1 MVRYKRNAMRKMW
14 LIIVREFMERV
25 RKKSFIVATFVT
37 PLLMVVLMVAPSL
50 VMFYGSSDQKQI
62 AVVDRSGMVSDK
74 LVSTSEVMFVDQS
87 TMTKA
92 EACRVFNAESGV
104 LGVLY
109 IGSEIEH
116 RDSVQLITNESS
128 SIMIEESITHQIKSI
143 VEREK
148 LRAYDIENLD
158 EILASVAT
166 NIELATYENNGTGEE
181 ATMES
186 TSSGIS
192 YALGII
198 LGMMLYMLLILY
210 GQMVLTSVVE
220 EKSSRVIDVM
230 VTSSSPFQIMM
241 GKILGIALVAVAQI
255 AIWATLVIS
264 ASKFLL
270 PVIFNADMA
279 ATNDMMMQM
288 IVGTLGDTGYIASL
302 FGCLL
307 LFVVGGFL
315 LYAALFAAAGS
326 AVDSVQE
333 GQQYNTI
340 IMMPIILSIIVMM
353 SIFNDPNSPIA
364 FWASMVPFTSPI
376 VMIARIPFG
385 IPWWEVAVSLVV
397 LYASFVVVV
406 WLASRIFRIGIFM
419 HGKRP
424 SWRELL
430 QWIRTK

>member
-1 MVRYKRNAMRKMW
+1 MAHYRGYAMRKIW

-25 RKKSFIVATFVT
+25 RKKSFVVATFVT
-37 PLLMVVLMVAPSL
+37 PLLMVVMMVAPSL
-50 VMFYGSSDQKQI
+50 IMLYGSSDQKQVV
-62 AVVDRSGMVSDK
+62 VVDRSGMVANR
-74 LVSTSEVMFVDQS
+74 LVSTPEVMFIDQS
-87 TMTKA
+87 NLSKR
-92 EACRVFNAESGV
+92 EACEIYGEDSGV
-104 LGVLY
+104 MGVLY
-109 IGSEIEH
+109 VGSEIEH

-128 SIMIEESITHQIKSI
+128 SIMIDEAISRQISDI

-158 EILASVAT
+158 QILASVAT

-186 TSSGIS
+186 TSSGIN
-192 YALGII
+192 YVLGLI

-230 VTSSSPFQIMM
+230 VTSSTPFQIMM
-241 GKILGIALVAVAQI
+241 GKILGIALVALTQVV
-255 AIWATLVIS
+255 IWAVMVIA

-270 PVIFNADMA
+270 PLVFSAELVV
-279 ATNDMMMQM
+279 TNDMMMQS
-288 IVGTLGDTGYIASL
+288 IIGTLSDTGYLASL
-302 FGCLL
+302 FGCLAL
-307 LFVVGGFL
+307 YVMGGFL
-315 LYAALFAAAGS
+315 LYAALYAAAGS
-326 AVDSVQE
+326 AVDTVQE
-333 GQQYNTI
+333 GQQYNTL
-340 IMMPIILSIIVMM
+340 IMMPIILAIMLMM
-353 SIFNDPNSPIA
+353 TIFNDPNSPVA

-385 IPWWEVAVSLVV
+385 IPWWQIVVSLVV
-397 LYASFVVVV
+397 LYATYIGVV
-406 WLASRIFRIGIFM
+406 WFAARIFRVGIFM

-424 SWRELL
+424 SWRELW

>member
-220 EKSSRVIDVM
+220 EKSSRVIDLM

-270 PVIFNADMA
+270 PVIFSADMA

-385 IPWWEVAVSLVV
+385 IPWWEVVVSLVV

>member
-92 EACRVFNAESGV
+92 EACRAFNAESGV

-158 EILASVAT
+158 EILASVAA

-270 PVIFNADMA
+270 PVIFSADMA

-385 IPWWEVAVSLVV
+385 IPWWEVVVSLVV

>member
-1 MVRYKRNAMRKMW
+1 MRKMW

-92 EACRVFNAESGV
+92 EACRAFNAESGV

-270 PVIFNADMA
+270 PVIFSADMA

-385 IPWWEVAVSLVV
+385 IPWWEVVVSLVV

>member
-270 PVIFNADMA
+270 PVIFSDDMA

>member
-1 MVRYKRNAMRKMW
+1 MRKMW

>member
-1 MVRYKRNAMRKMW
+1 
-14 LIIVREFMERV
+14 MERV
-25 RKKSFIVATFVT
+25 RKKSFIIATLLT
-37 PLLMVVLMVAPSL
+37 PLLTVGLMIAPTL
-50 VMFYGSSDQKQI
+50 FMFYGTSDQKQVV
-62 AVVDRSGMVSDK
+62 VVDRSG
-74 LVSTSEVMFVDQS
+74 LVADRLTPSSEVMFVDQS
-87 TMTKA
+87 NLSKR
-92 EACRVFNAESGV
+92 EACSIYGQDSGMF
-104 LGVLY
+104 GVLY

-128 SIMIEESITHQIKSI
+128 SVMIEDVIRQQLNSI

-148 LRAYDIENLD
+148 LRAHNIENLD

-192 YALGII
+192 YALGLV

-230 VTSSSPFQIMM
+230 VTSSTPFQIMM
-241 GKILGIALVAVAQI
+241 GKILGIALVAVTQI
-255 AIWATLVIS
+255 AIWALLVIA
-264 ASKFLL
+264 ASKFLVPAL
-270 PVIFNADMA
+270 FSDSVVMA
-279 ATNDMMMQM
+279 NDMMLASIM
-288 IVGTLGDTGYIASL
+288 GTLTDTGYLAML

-315 LYAALFAAAGS
+315 LYASLYAAAGS

-340 IMMPIILSIIVMM
+340 IMMPIIFSIFIMM
-353 SIFNDPNSPIA
+353 TIFNDPNSPLA
-364 FWASMVPFTSPI
+364 FWASMIPFTAPI

-385 IPWWEVAVSLVV
+385 IPAWEIVVSLVV
-397 LYASFVVVV
+397 LYATFVFTT
-406 WLASRIFRIGIFM
+406 WLAARIFRIGIFM

-424 SWRELL
+424 SWRELW
-430 QWIRTK
+430 QWIKTK

>member
-1 MVRYKRNAMRKMW
+1 MRKIW

-25 RKKSFIVATFVT
+25 RKKSFIVSTLLT

-50 VMFYGSSDQKQI
+50 VMLYGTSDQKQVV
-62 AVVDRSGMVSDK
+62 VVDRSGIVADR
-74 LVSTSEVMFVDQS
+74 LVSSPEVMFVNES
-87 TMTKA
+87 HMSKA
-92 EACRVFNAESGV
+92 EACRAFDQESGV
-104 LGVLY
+104 FGVLY
-109 IGSEIEH
+109 IGSDIEH
-116 RDSVQLITNESS
+116 RDSVQLITNTSS
-128 SIMIEESITHQIKSI
+128 SLMIEESITQQINTI

-148 LRAYDIENLD
+148 LRAYDIENLE

-181 ATMES
+181 ASMES
-186 TSSGIS
+186 TSSGIN
-192 YALGII
+192 YALGLI

-241 GKILGIALVAVAQI
+241 GKILGIALVAVTQI
-255 AIWATLVIS
+255 AIWALLVIA

-270 PVIFNADMA
+270 PAIFSAELV
-279 ATNDMMMQM
+279 ATNDMMLQS
-288 IVGTLGDTGYIASL
+288 IVGTLSDTGYLASL
-302 FGCLL
+302 FGCLA
-307 LFVVGGFL
+307 LFMVGGFL
-315 LYAALFAAAGS
+315 LYAALYAAAGS

-353 SIFNDPNSPIA
+353 TIFNDPNSPIA
-364 FWASMVPFTSPI
+364 FWASMVPLTSPI

-385 IPWWEVAVSLVV
+385 IPWWEVVVSLIV
-397 LYASFVVVV
+397 LYATFVGVV
-406 WLASRIFRIGIFM
+406 WLASRIFRVGIFM

-424 SWRELL
+424 SWRELWR
-430 QWIRTK
+430 WIRTK

>member
-1 MVRYKRNAMRKMW
+1 MW

-25 RKKSFIVATFVT
+25 RKKSFIVSTLLT

-50 VMFYGSSDQKQI
+50 IMLYGTSDQKQVV
-62 AVVDRSGMVSDK
+62 VVDRSGIVADR
-74 LVSTSEVMFVDQS
+74 LVSSPEVMFVNES
-87 TMTKA
+87 HMSKA
-92 EACRVFNAESGV
+92 EACRAFDQESGV
-104 LGVLY
+104 FGILY

-116 RDSVQLITNESS
+116 RDSVQLITNASS
-128 SIMIEESITHQIKSI
+128 SIMIEESITQQINTI

-166 NIELATYENNGTGEE
+166 NVELATYENNGTGEE
-181 ATMES
+181 ASMES
-186 TSSGIS
+186 TSSGIN
-192 YALGII
+192 YALGLI

-241 GKILGIALVAVAQI
+241 GKILGIALVAVTQI
-255 AIWATLVIS
+255 AIWALLVIA

-270 PVIFNADMA
+270 PAIFSAELT
-279 ATNDMMMQM
+279 ATNDMMLQS
-288 IVGTLGDTGYIASL
+288 IVGTLSDTGYLASL
-302 FGCLL
+302 FGCLA
-307 LFVVGGFL
+307 LFMVGGFL
-315 LYAALFAAAGS
+315 LYAALYAAAGS

-353 SIFNDPNSPIA
+353 TIFNDPNSPIA
-364 FWASMVPFTSPI
+364 FWASMVPLTSPI

-385 IPWWEVAVSLVV
+385 ISWWEVVVSLIV
-397 LYASFVVVV
+397 LYATFVGVV
-406 WLASRIFRIGIFM
+406 WLASRIFRVGIFM

-424 SWRELL
+424 SWRELWR
-430 QWIRTK
+430 WIRTK

>member
-74 LVSTSEVMFVDQS
+74 LASTSEVMFVDQS

-270 PVIFNADMA
+270 PVIFSADMA

-385 IPWWEVAVSLVV
+385 IPWWEVVVSLVV

>member
-270 PVIFNADMA
+270 PVIFSADMA

-288 IVGTLGDTGYIASL
+288 IVGTLGDTCYIASL

-385 IPWWEVAVSLVV
+385 IPWWEVVVSLVV

>member
-1 MVRYKRNAMRKMW
+1 MRKMW

-25 RKKSFIVATFVT
+25 RKKSFVVATFVT
-37 PLLMVVLMVAPSL
+37 PLLMVVMMVAPSL
-50 VMFYGSSDQKQI
+50 IMLYGSSDQKQVV
-62 AVVDRSGMVSDK
+62 VVDRSGMVAER
-74 LVSTSEVMFVDQS
+74 LVSTPEVMFIDQS
-87 TMTKA
+87 NLSKR
-92 EACRVFNAESGV
+92 EACEIYGEDSGV
-104 LGVLY
+104 MGVLY
-109 IGSEIEH
+109 VGSEIEC

-128 SIMIEESITHQIKSI
+128 SIMIDEAISRQISDI

-158 EILASVAT
+158 QILASVAT

-186 TSSGIS
+186 TSSGIN
-192 YALGII
+192 YVLGLI

-230 VTSSSPFQIMM
+230 VTSSTPFQIMM
-241 GKILGIALVAVAQI
+241 GKILGIALVALTQV
-255 AIWATLVIS
+255 AIWAVMVIA

-270 PVIFNADMA
+270 PLVFSAELV
-279 ATNDMMMQM
+279 ATNDMMMQS
-288 IVGTLGDTGYIASL
+288 IIGTLSDTGYLASL
-302 FGCLL
+302 FGCLAL
-307 LFVVGGFL
+307 YMMGGFL
-315 LYAALFAAAGS
+315 LYAALYAAAGS
-326 AVDSVQE
+326 AVDTVQE
-333 GQQYNTI
+333 GQQYNTL
-340 IMMPIILSIIVMM
+340 IMMPIILAIMLMM
-353 SIFNDPNSPIA
+353 TIFNDPNSPVA

-385 IPWWEVAVSLVV
+385 IPWWQIVVSLVV
-397 LYASFVVVV
+397 LYATYIGVV
-406 WLASRIFRIGIFM
+406 WFAARIFRVGIFM

-424 SWRELL
+424 SWRELW